1 MDLTSDVMIT
11 DRNLSLKVL
20 DLPGV
25 ICRLRDSGSQQSPRD
40 SRVSTTLLEPRGK
53 LVDIVT

>member
-11 DRNLSLKVL
+11 DQNLSLKVL

-25 ICRLRDSGSQQSPRD
+25 ISRPRDSGSQQCPCE
-40 SRVSTTLLEPRGK
+40 SRVSTTLLEQRGK

>member
-25 ICRLRDSGSQQSPRD
+25 ICRPRDSGSRQSPCD
-40 SRVSTTLLEPRGK
+40 SRVSTTVLEQKGK